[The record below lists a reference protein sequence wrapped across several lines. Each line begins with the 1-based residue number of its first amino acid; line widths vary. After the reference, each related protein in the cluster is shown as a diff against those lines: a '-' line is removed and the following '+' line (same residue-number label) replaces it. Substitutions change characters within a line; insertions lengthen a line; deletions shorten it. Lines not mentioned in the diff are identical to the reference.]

1 MKRINAFLL
10 MTVALSVSDIQGANA
25 FEAAYQCV
33 VKDAK
38 QLADDGTLEIW
49 DYYLGAEFVVDRA
62 TGRMNGRLKN
72 HGYFGEPTVIDPGS
86 KEQAL
91 KVITVHDAGFPAVD
105 YLYVGLFAEGYEKPF
120 VFIKGQEV
128 FSGACKPY

>member
-10 MTVALSVSDIQGANA
+10 MTAVLCVSGIQGTNA
-25 FEAAYQCV
+25 YEAAYQCV

-38 QLADDGTLEIW
+38 QLADDGTLESL
-49 DYYLGAEFVVDRA
+49 DDYLGAEFVVDRA

-86 KEQAL
+86 KDQAF

-105 YLYVGLFAEGYEKPF
+105 YLYVGSFAEGYEKPF
-120 VFIKGQEV
+120 LYIDGNKV